1 MNGENQLA
9 DLKLWVLFVEK
20 WYPETICA
28 AFKTCVGWKLS
39 WVTIIQATAQNCM
52 YPFAGDTPLKTV
64 WLATGHLQMML
75 YNCEEFI

>member
-28 AFKTCVGWKLS
+28 AFKRCVGWKLS
-39 WVTIIQATAQNCM
+39 WVTIIQATAQNYM
-52 YPFAGDTPLKTV
+52 YTFAGDTPFKTYKSCV
-64 WLATGHLQMML
+64 ASNGTPS
-75 YNCEEFI
+75 NDAV